1 MNPGI
6 LRGKSILLVEEN
18 ARMRSARDV
27 ALRAQG
33 YEVESACDPADARLR
48 WETNRPHLV
57 LLARSEH
64 VQRLAELVEGIKQA
78 HPQQRIAFL
87 PEESMCLCPVFCN
100 GEMVRR
106 GEGMEDFLDRVR
118 ALLAE
123 GTQDA
128 EDRG

>member
-1 MNPGI
+1 MIPKI
-6 LRGKSILLVEEN
+6 LRGKSILLVEDN

-27 ALRAQG
+27 VLRAQG
-33 YEVESACDPADARLR
+33 YEVESACNLSDAHLR

-64 VQRLAELVEGIKQA
+64 AQRLAALVEGIKQA

-87 PEESMCLCPVFCN
+87 PDESMYLCPVFCD
-100 GEMVRR
+100 GEMVRK
-106 GEGMEDFLDRVR
+106 GEGLEDFLERVR

-123 GTQDA
+123 GPQDA
-128 EDRG
+128 EGL